1 MKIVLRILLGF
12 LVLLGLLWGMW
23 LQWYYQKD
31 RSERSAYWMA
41 IQSRYVQG
49 SGAEQ
54 FFTQWAIDNDPTNAE
69 AWMQQ
74 SIAHNKRGDY
84 ATGMAFLEK
93 AVELRPLE
101 HLGYRGWVKLFML
114 RDYDGALADL
124 HRLDQMTPGV
134 ADAPWG
140 EDIYFLLGLCHLQK
154 DQLDSA
160 RYWIDYSIEST
171 TAGPGEDWVDV
182 AVFYYAGLVRF
193 LRKEPAKAQ
202 MYFEKAIHYSRRFA
216 EAYYYLALL
225 AMDRGAQDEACQ
237 LLQKGEGF
245 FLDGYRVQNPYFA
258 YPYALYPTDFRQL
271 GELCPAFET
280 PKK

>member
-1 MKIVLRILLGF
+1 MKVLLRIGLGF
-12 LVLLGLLWGMW
+12 LSLFILVWVMW

-31 RSERSAYWMA
+31 NSERSTYWMA
-41 IQSRYVQG
+41 IQSRYPQG

-54 FFTQWAIDNDPTNAE
+54 FFTQWAIDTDPTNAE

-84 ATGMAFLEK
+84 ATGMDFLEQ
-93 AVELRPLE
+93 AVKLKPLE
-101 HLGYRGWVKLFML
+101 YLGYRGWVKLFML
-114 RDYDGALADL
+114 RDYDGALEDL

-154 DQLDSA
+154 GQLDSA
-160 RYWIDYSIEST
+160 RYWLEYSIEST

-193 LRKEPAKAQ
+193 LRKEPDPARFH
-202 MYFEKAIHYSRRFA
+202 FEKAISYSRRYA

-225 AMDRGAQDEACQ
+225 SWEREEAEEACQ
-237 LLQKGEGF
+237 YLQKGIGF
-245 FLDGYRVQNPYFA
+245 FEDGYRVQNPYFT
-258 YPYALYPTDFRQL
+258 YPYALYPSDFRHL
-271 GELCPAFET
+271 SELCPDLASGED
-280 PKK
+280 